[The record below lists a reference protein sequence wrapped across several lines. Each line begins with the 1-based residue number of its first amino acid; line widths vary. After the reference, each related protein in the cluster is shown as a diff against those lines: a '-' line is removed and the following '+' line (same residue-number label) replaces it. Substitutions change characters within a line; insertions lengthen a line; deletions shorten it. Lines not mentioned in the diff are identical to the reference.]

1 MSRPGTLI
9 AATATVMKRSLFV
22 LLLLCLALVIACKD
36 EKKETWLGEATPNP
50 TATETTGTG
59 DNPTHPA
66 SPGGTAVVPDVTG
79 GATVTVMLEDGRITP
94 PAEAVAPGPAVV
106 TVTNGGK
113 ETHNLHIEGPGVS
126 IAGDPLPSGNSR
138 PIDVNF
144 QAGTYTLYCPIL
156 KHREN
161 GEQVT
166 VTITK

>member
-1 MSRPGTLI
+1 
-9 AATATVMKRSLFV
+9 MKRSLWV
-22 LLLLCLALVIACKD
+22 LLLLCLALVVACKD

-59 DNPTHPA
+59 DDPTHPA
-66 SPGGTAVVPDVTG
+66 SPGGTAVVPDATG
-79 GATVTVMLEDGRITP
+79 GTTVNVLLNDGRIAP
-94 PAEAVAPGPAVV
+94 PTETVPPGPAVI

-126 IAGDPLPSGNSR
+126 VAGDPLPAGSSR

-156 KHREN
+156 DHRDK

-166 VTITK
+166 LTIAK